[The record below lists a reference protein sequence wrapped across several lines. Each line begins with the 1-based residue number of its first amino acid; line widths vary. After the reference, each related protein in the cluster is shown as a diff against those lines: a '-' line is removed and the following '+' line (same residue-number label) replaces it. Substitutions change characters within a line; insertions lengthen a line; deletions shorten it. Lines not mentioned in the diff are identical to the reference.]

1 MTVVLVCRE
10 AQRSPASQVM
20 CPNEE
25 PGPMGAAWF
34 LQVIWELER
43 SWPRHQYLVG
53 GQAGKITCTSSSQH
67 WGEVIWVATNFS
79 PHHSHGDVSALPDLY
94 RVLFW
99 KALQIK
105 NGVGFG
111 CWMVFLFVNILCS
124 LCIHL
129 SEGTVTHSTRNRKS
143 FSALLSL
150 TACTS
155 ATHQPCKSYL
165 SRCLSDSWLTP
176 HSISDHRRLSPA
188 LLLFVKFF

>member
-1 MTVVLVCRE
+1 MRNLGPWEQLDSYRLSRSWRE
-10 AQRSPASQVM
+10 AGPGTSIWQAGRLGRLPAPPLLSI
-20 CPNEE
+20 E
-25 PGPMGAAWF
+25 
-34 LQVIWELER
+34 ER
-43 SWPRHQYLVG
+43 SSGLLL
-53 GQAGKITCTSSSQH
+53 I
-67 WGEVIWVATNFS
+67 S
-79 PHHSHGDVSALPDLY
+79 PPPPHSHGDVSALPSLY
-94 RVLFW
+94 SVLFW

-129 SEGTVTHSTRNRKS
+129 SEGTATHSTRNRKS

-176 HSISDHRRLSPA
+176 TPFQTTVVSHQHFIIC
-188 LLLFVKFF
+188 